1 MTHFD
6 DLSLLDSNFNS
17 NSTETSESPKSVSK
31 AQWLFFEPSKRPCF
45 SSLQNKM
52 EMANKVAST
61 VLKATNNNTV
71 INIFLMGSFVALS
84 VRSVNQQRHI
94 EAMEAEKDSLT
105 KSNKAMK
112 KSMWDWKQKLY
123 AEAST
128 DSALVP
134 LARLKAIYGEVP
146 APKISTLS
154 ILYFFLH
161 MCIWLYISV
170 YACFLALSL
179 NPFIKGLW
187 NLGSKGPLTVYMQRW
202 VEFENGFEGDF
213 SRAIREGQGLNT
225 FSFHFFVRSRGFHFR
240 SH

>member
-6 DLSLLDSNFNS
+6 DLSLLDSN
-17 NSTETSESPKSVSK
+17 STVTSESPKSVSK
-31 AQWLFFEPSKRPCF
+31 AQWPFFFFEPSKRPCF

-71 INIFLMGSFVALS
+71 INIFLVGSFVALS
-84 VRSVNQQRHI
+84 VRSVNQQRDI

-123 AEAST
+123 AEASS

-146 APKISTLS
+146 APKISDS
-154 ILYFFLH
+154 PKEDVK
-161 MCIWLYISV
+161 SS
-170 YACFLALSL
+170 A
-179 NPFIKGLW
+179 
-187 NLGSKGPLTVYMQRW
+187 SK
-202 VEFENGFEGDF
+202 
-213 SRAIREGQGLNT
+213 
-225 FSFHFFVRSRGFHFR
+225 FVV
-240 SH
+240 

>member
-1 MTHFD
+1 
-6 DLSLLDSNFNS
+6 
-17 NSTETSESPKSVSK
+17 
-31 AQWLFFEPSKRPCF
+31 
-45 SSLQNKM
+45 
-52 EMANKVAST
+52 
-61 VLKATNNNTV
+61 
-71 INIFLMGSFVALS
+71 
-84 VRSVNQQRHI
+84 
-94 EAMEAEKDSLT
+94 MEAEKDSLT

-134 LARLKAIYGEVP
+134 LARLKAIYDEVP

-161 MCIWLYISV
+161 MCIWLYIYV

-187 NLGSKGPLTVYMQRW
+187 NLGPKGPLTVYVQRW
-202 VEFENGFEGDF
+202 AEFENGFEGDF
-213 SRAIREGQGLNT
+213 SRAIRERQGLNT
-225 FSFHFFVRSRGFHFR
+225 FSFHSFLGEG
-240 SH
+240 